1 MKRTFILVTTVL
13 ASVLITNLGF
23 AQDDELV
30 RIYRWYNPVDQNYV
44 TVADGEYQEGQ
55 MLNWGW
61 KDKTQIFVAYRHPGS
76 GRVAVNSWFNP
87 ETKDYVSVAEDEFS
101 DNYMIKMGYTNKHTQ
116 FYALTRRGPNT
127 VTIYRWYIPKNRD
140 WVTIPEEGNTDAY
153 FRKGYRRK
161 TYQYFGISR
170 GPDAKIYNQL

>member
-1 MKRTFILVTTVL
+1 
-13 ASVLITNLGF
+13 
-23 AQDDELV
+23 
-30 RIYRWYNPVDQNYV
+30 
-44 TVADGEYQEGQ
+44 
-55 MLNWGW
+55 
-61 KDKTQIFVAYRHPGS
+61 
-76 GRVAVNSWFNP
+76 
-87 ETKDYVSVAEDEFS
+87 
-101 DNYMIKMGYTNKHTQ
+101 MIKMGYTNKRTQ